1 MAHFLYRRVGLPLKH
16 LCLPRRY
23 GSQQQYRAVSAVT
36 ERKLPDH
43 EPTPSQ
49 ILRYALT
56 GTTKPLRQDISN
68 QDLDNDLNDVFS
80 GEWPLTTLPPPLWS
94 SLHPT
99 AKGVADED
107 AFFKSLKHDVQNLR
121 HLQIFIERYINGP
134 GPSAMLQADHCS
146 SLAQALER
154 CQRQHSA
161 AEILAAINAL
171 ITRLQRLQ
179 AFVSRHLRTLGIYYA
194 CLSYSAA
201 ALEEHVKGYLAG
213 GHRRLDVETSV
224 TLVDALYKSI
234 RSFELQGNH
243 PDTGSMLKQVT
254 GESGFRHAS
263 KSKYTLHTIL
273 HWAGPGTRT
282 AYFDRYFRVLVKL
295 KSHDVLNT
303 KAGHVLEHLSAR
315 SADDDF
321 HTAYSCVMAL
331 IVDGHIARAAKYLK
345 RIPLRADNALPYISE
360 FRNLSILLA
369 NREVCGLLPHLCG
382 EEEYPKVLQVQL
394 EHIEKRLGINWRP
407 EKSLHTSISDLSH
420 IATGQPLLTMDGD
433 STGYESSERLI
444 AEMHALGCSRSLS
457 DLGRLANCLDEY
469 GGEQIPVVQSSTED
483 TPLELAWVPQR
494 CPVDV
499 LDPSEVGSGEQT
511 TYSPSS
517 LGLLR
522 LSPENAGL
530 SPTDTRTLH
539 LMQLGFLIIKPKA
552 SSSEHDWRE
561 SGHIVTLDRTSG
573 QLFAVFV
580 GKAQGQI
587 SPGIQSHIPPI
598 PTGLNSMMRIKLRD
612 DVNETHYGDNHTS
625 PEFDVT
631 KCYLDV
637 DPCPDL
643 V

>member
-1 MAHFLYRRVGLPLKH
+1 MAYSLHRRAGLPLKH
-16 LCLPRRY
+16 LYLPRRY
-23 GSQQQYRAVSAVT
+23 GSQHQYRAVSAVT
-36 ERKLPDH
+36 EGKLPNH
-43 EPTPSQ
+43 EPTTSQ
-49 ILRYALT
+49 LLRYALT
-56 GTTKPLRQDISN
+56 GTTKPLRQDISK
-68 QDLDNDLNDVFS
+68 QDLDNHLNDVFS
-80 GEWPLTTLPPPLWS
+80 GEWPLSTLPPPLWS

-99 AKGVADED
+99 AEGIADEE
-107 AFFKSLKHDVQNLR
+107 AFFRGLKHDVQNLR
-121 HLQIFIERYINGP
+121 HLQIFIERYITGL

-171 ITRLQRLQ
+171 VTRLQRLH
-179 AFVSRHLRTLGIYYA
+179 AHVSRHLRTLGIYYA

-201 ALEEHVKGYLAG
+201 ALEKHVKGYSIS
-213 GHRRLDVETSV
+213 HRRLDVETSV

-234 RSFELQGNH
+234 RSFELQGDH
-243 PDTGSMLKQVT
+243 PDTNSMLEQVT
-254 GESGFRHAS
+254 GESGFRSAS
-263 KSKYTLHTIL
+263 KCTLHTIL
-273 HWAGPGTRT
+273 YWAGPGTRT

-295 KSHDVLNT
+295 KSHDVVNT
-303 KAGHVLEHLSAR
+303 KAGHLLQHLSPR
-315 SADDDF
+315 SADHDF

-331 IVDGHIARAAKYLK
+331 IADGHIARATKYLE
-345 RIPLRADNALPYISE
+345 RISRRAGNALPYISE

-369 NREVCGLLPHLCG
+369 NREVCELLPRLCG
-382 EEEYPKVLQVQL
+382 DEEYPKILQVQL
-394 EHIEKRLGINWRP
+394 EHMEKRLGINWRP

-444 AEMHALGCSRSLS
+444 AEMHALGCSGSLS
-457 DLGRLANCLDEY
+457 DLARLANCLDEY
-469 GGEQIPVVQSSTED
+469 GGEQIPVVQSSPED

-552 SSSEHDWRE
+552 PSSEHDWRE
-561 SGHIVTLDRTSG
+561 SGHIVALDRNSG

-580 GKAQGQI
+580 GKGQGQI
-587 SPGIQSHIPPI
+587 SPGIQSHIPRTPSD
-598 PTGLNSMMRIKLRD
+598 LNSIVRIKLRD
-612 DVNETHYGDNHTS
+612 DVNKTHYRDNHTS
-625 PEFDVT
+625 PEFDIT
-631 KCYLDV
+631 TCYLDV

-643 V
+643 AV